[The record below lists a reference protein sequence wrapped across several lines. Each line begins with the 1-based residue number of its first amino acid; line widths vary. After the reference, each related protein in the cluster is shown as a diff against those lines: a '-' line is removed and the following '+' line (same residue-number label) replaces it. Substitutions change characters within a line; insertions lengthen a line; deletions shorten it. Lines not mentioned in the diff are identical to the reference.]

1 MYEVKQK
8 SLIAA
13 AGILSAVLA
22 AGCGSDP
29 ATPTTPAPV
38 TQTGATTLKISA
50 PSIVSPA
57 GGGSLNTRT
66 PTLVLRS
73 AAGTYGA
80 PEVSYEVQVLNPA
93 GDAVY
98 SRTVTGGPANGQAT
112 VSHVVDT
119 MLSQRTSY
127 RWRARA
133 VQGANP
139 GPWSDGATGP
149 VMFVTN
155 GLTPGSSNA
164 EFREF
169 FFSLI
174 AQKGLTFPSQ
184 QAFIAMDA
192 DLTGVGIIIAKD
204 SSGFIRGRIYLPT
217 NGADKYAR
225 SVDVITG
232 FGPGSQWVWNERG
245 RTVCEGICP

>member
-13 AGILSAVLA
+13 AGILTAVLA
-22 AGCGSDP
+22 AGCGSDASAP
-29 ATPTTPAPV
+29 NTPTPV
-38 TQTGATTLKISA
+38 TPTGATTLKVSA
-50 PSIVSPA
+50 PSIVSPS

-73 AAGTYGA
+73 ALGTYESA
-80 PEVSYEVQVLNPA
+80 AVSYEVQVLNMA
-93 GDAVY
+93 GDVAY
-98 SRTVTGGPANGQAT
+98 SRTIAGGPANGQGT
-112 VSHVVDT
+112 VSHVVDS
-119 MLSQRTSY
+119 LLNQRTSY

-133 VQGANP
+133 VQGANV
-139 GPWSDGATGP
+139 GPWSDGTTGA

-155 GLTPGSSNA
+155 GLSPGSSNA

-184 QAFIAMDA
+184 QAFQAMDA

-217 NGADKYAR
+217 GGADKYAR
-225 SVDVITG
+225 SVDVVTG
-232 FGPGSQWVWNERG
+232 FGPGFSWVWNERG

>member
-8 SLIAA
+8 SLVAA
-13 AGILSAVLA
+13 AGLLSAVLA

-29 ATPTTPAPV
+29 AAPNTPTPV
-38 TQTGATTLKISA
+38 TPTGSTTLKVSA
-50 PSIVSPA
+50 PAVVSPS

-66 PTLVLRS
+66 PTLVFSPSR
-73 AAGTYGA
+73 GTYGS
-80 PEVSYEVQVLNPA
+80 PSVNYEVQVLNTA
-93 GDAVY
+93 GDTVY
-98 SRTVTGGPANGQAT
+98 ARTVSGGPANGQGS

-133 VQGANP
+133 VDGSNA
-139 GPWSDGATGP
+139 GPWSDGTTGA

-184 QAFIAMDA
+184 QAFIAMDP
-192 DLTGVGIIIAKD
+192 DLTGVGIIVAKD

-217 NGADKYAR
+217 GGADKYAR

-232 FGPGSQWVWNERG
+232 FGPGTQWVWNERG